1 MKLRHPNIKPDLDIE
16 VADDRVA
23 AHVAAGWLPLAVN
36 TTGEPEAVV
45 TPEDTPE
52 RPRRTRR
59 AGSDSQKETA
69 A

>member
-1 MKLRHPNIKPDLDIE
+1 MKVRHPHIYPPVVIG
-16 VADDRVA
+16 VADERVES
-23 AHVAAGWLPLAVN
+23 HLAAGWLLD
-36 TTGEPEAVV
+36 EAPADEEAE
-45 TPEDTPE
+45 TPTPE